1 MYDKLILLRIKVS
14 MAALTH
20 FQINRFN
27 KAIAPGFV
35 LIKPKPGKSKNT
47 LKEPE
52 IKKVHKIVILIFYSM
67 TSYF

>member
-1 MYDKLILLRIKVS
+1 

-20 FQINRFN
+20 FQINRIN